1 MKTMI
6 KCAITKKAI
15 NIFPT
20 MSYSF
25 IDTVFN
31 VAIHVIFS
39 PNQLF
44 KDFQGEL
51 GQEKLFSLILEVH
64 SESTQ
69 TSKMKLFAR
78 IVYSF

>member
-15 NIFPT
+15 NKFPT

-25 IDTVFN
+25 ISTVFN

-39 PNQLF
+39 PNRLF
-44 KDFQGEL
+44 KDFQGKL

-64 SESTQ
+64 SESSQ
-69 TSKMKLFAR
+69 TSKMRLFAR